1 MAAWGPMLE
10 TSMFLASIF
19 GLAINVIDSD
29 RPWRYTMAQSISV
42 LAGLALGVFAV
53 APVLLSV
60 SDDGGFSVPEFE
72 HLTRTSL
79 LYPQL
84 ICVLI
89 AQLFFFPAAKTNYSD
104 GEKRDSAKLLINGWM
119 LCIISMLPILLTKNQ
134 GLPMLSL
141 AGISAA
147 LMSFHAYRRSALI
160 LATASAL
167 ALAVNARP

>member
-1 MAAWGPMLE
+1 MELYNG
-10 TSMFLASIF
+10 
-19 GLAINVIDSD
+19 AIN
-29 RPWRYTMAQSISV
+29 RL

-60 SDDGGFSVPEFE
+60 AADGLFSVPEFD

-84 ICVLI
+84 ICVPI
-89 AQLFFFPAAKTNYSD
+89 AQLFFFPAAKSSYNEL
-104 GEKRDSAKLLINGWM
+104 EKRDAAKILMNGWL
-119 LCIISMLPILLTKNQ
+119 LCIISLLQFLFSKNQ

-141 AGISAA
+141 AGFSAA
-147 LMSFHAYRRSALI
+147 LTSFHAYKKAALI
-160 LATASAL
+160 CAAASAL